1 MQCKELGGN
10 LVSHNT
16 VKNSKRS
23 IELLSDSAWT
33 RWYFL
38 LFQSRVWPMAS
49 LPVTW
54 TIASRQAAVLL
65 DDEPCF
71 CCSNALRPTVAY
83 LCGTSNV
90 LFRSIGS
97 SRVQPFRIT
106 RFSCFIVFRLQ
117 YSFVYIP
124 RSCCRAHGISNG
136 TEITWIYGEI
146 NFHYILSLLPLL
158 LFFFL
163 CLRLFYDAVSPV
175 QITWRHIECDRL
187 Y

>member
-1 MQCKELGGN
+1 MQCKGLGEN
-10 LVSHNT
+10 LVSQNT
-16 VKNSKRS
+16 VKNSKCL
-23 IELLSDSAWT
+23 IELLSDSTWT

-54 TIASRQAAVLL
+54 TVASRQAAVLL
-65 DDEPCF
+65 VWVEPRC

-117 YSFVYIP
+117 YSFGYIP
-124 RSCCRAHGISNG
+124 RFCCKAHAISNG
-136 TEITWIYGEI
+136 TEITR
-146 NFHYILSLLPLL
+146 ILRSN
-158 LFFFL
+158 
-163 CLRLFYDAVSPV
+163 
-175 QITWRHIECDRL
+175 
-187 Y
+187 